1 MAIKLLPDTEGKAI
15 LARLNNRYLK
25 QAFMIGAAV
34 ILGIFLTHLLLRQ
47 LLVREALD
55 QEAEYFWSV
64 IEQNPA
70 APLPSTKNLRVYLLP
85 RDGELL
91 PPVAHQLHLGYHD
104 YHHLEGFNV
113 AYLTKKKNSNS
124 DADNNKLLIL
134 FNRSGVDSLVLLFG
148 IVPLTIALIFLYG
161 SLFVSYRYSK
171 KLLSPAIVL
180 ADKIKNTDLFNIDTS
195 YFSASNQLFKDD
207 DEVKTIAE
215 AIGQL
220 SSRLEQFID
229 RERSFTQDV
238 SHELRSS
245 ITVIKMASELLASKN
260 LEPSQRK
267 LVDKLTR
274 SSRDMEELTEFFLIL
289 AREESLS
296 VVEEAISLNQ
306 VLDRELEKLSLLAN
320 EKSIPIHKQ
329 VREDCYLKKR
339 EKVLSVLVGNLLR
352 NAILYTES
360 GRIDVVVS
368 GNELIIRDTG
378 IGISKEKMDT
388 ILDRFTRD
396 NTEQKGFGIGL
407 SIVKRLCDRFN
418 WKLLIDSQK
427 HSGTEVRV
435 LFFGRCI
442 DEL

>member
-1 MAIKLLPDTEGKAI
+1 
-15 LARLNNRYLK
+15 
-25 QAFMIGAAV
+25 MIGAAV
-34 ILGIFLTHLLLRQ
+34 VIGIFLTHLLLRQ

-55 QEAEYFWSV
+55 QEADYFWSI
-64 IEQNPA
+64 IEQNSD
-70 APLPSTKNLRVYLLP
+70 APLPSTKNIRVYLLP
-85 RDGELL
+85 RDGDLL
-91 PPVAHQLHLGYHD
+91 PPAAHQLHMGYHD
-104 YHHLEGFNV
+104 YHHLDGFNV
-113 AYLTKKKNSNS
+113 AYLTEQKNNKTGT
-124 DADNNKLLIL
+124 DDKKLLIL

-148 IVPLTIALIFLYG
+148 ILPLSIALIFLYG
-161 SLFVSYRYSK
+161 SLFFSYRYSK
-171 KLLSPAIVL
+171 KLLSPAILL

-195 YFSASNQLFKDD
+195 YFSASNQLFKND

-220 SSRLEQFID
+220 SFRLEQFID

-245 ITVIKMASELLASKN
+245 ITVIKMASELLASKD

-267 LVDKLTR
+267 LVDKLAR

-296 VVEEAISLNQ
+296 VAEETISLNQ
-306 VLDRELEKLSLLAN
+306 VLDREIEKLSLLAN
-320 EKSIPIHKQ
+320 EKSIPIYKQ
-329 VREDCYLKKR
+329 LLEDCYLQER

-360 GRIDVVVS
+360 GRIDVIVN
-368 GNELIIRDTG
+368 GNELVIRDTG
-378 IGISKEKMDT
+378 VGISQEKMDT

-396 NTEQKGFGIGL
+396 NTDQKGFGIGL
-407 SIVKRLCDRFN
+407 SIVKRLCDRFS
-418 WKLLIDSQK
+418 WKLLIKSQK

-435 LFFGRCI
+435 LFFECDI